1 MTAPAETA
9 AAITTHLVEVEFK
22 GNRRAFYQWTG
33 ENPPA
38 PRTPVIVGVERG
50 EDLGRIH
57 ATGELAAKRKAGTFH
72 GKATPSELPKAL
84 RIAKPDEVDRAVR
97 LRADEHAVRKAAIEF
112 ARELKLDLKISDT
125 EWQWDRRKLT
135 AYFTAEDRVDFREL
149 VRRLEKRFSTRV
161 HMWHIGVRDEARR
174 LDGIGRCGRQFCSAS
189 WLPEL
194 RPVKSSTAKDQRLST
209 LNPSQISG
217 TCGRLMCCLRHEH
230 EFYVAARR
238 RFPKEGKVLT
248 TLVGEEKVVSNDIFR
263 DQVTLRTA
271 EGEARTIP
279 LAQLRK
285 ETAPG
290 AVPNDDEAA
299 ALSGN
304 LLTLQRA
311 ARDDE
316 DTHEEEHDDEPVIAP
331 VDVELST
338 EPAPEGEPAEEDRKR
353 RRRRGRRGGRRGRG
367 GPASDTTPNTDA

>member
-9 AAITTHLVEVEFK
+9 GAVTTHLVEVEFK
-22 GNRRAFYQWTG
+22 GNRRAFYRWTG
-33 ENPPA
+33 ENPPSL
-38 PRTPVIVGVERG
+38 RTPVIVAVERG

-57 ATGELAAKRKAGTFH
+57 ATGELAAKRKAGTTH
-72 GKATPSELPKAL
+72 GKASPNELPKAL
-84 RIAKPDEVDRAVR
+84 RVAKPEEVDRAVR
-97 LRADEHAVRKAAIEF
+97 LRSDEHAVRKAAIEF

-238 RFPKEGKVLT
+238 RFPKEGKVLS

-290 AVPNDDEAA
+290 AVPSDEEAT
-299 ALSGN
+299 ALSGA
-304 LLTLQRA
+304 LVALQRNA
-311 ARDDE
+311 
-316 DTHEEEHDDEPVIAP
+316 HEEEAEPHEEETDDDSAEAA
-331 VDVELST
+331 DAGASDGD
-338 EPAPEGEPAEEDRKR
+338 AGAAAEGERKR

-367 GPASDTTPNTDA
+367 GPPADNNPNPAG

>member
-1 MTAPAETA
+1 
-9 AAITTHLVEVEFK
+9 
-22 GNRRAFYQWTG
+22 
-33 ENPPA
+33 
-38 PRTPVIVGVERG
+38 
-50 EDLGRIH
+50 
-57 ATGELAAKRKAGTFH
+57 
-72 GKATPSELPKAL
+72 
-84 RIAKPDEVDRAVR
+84 
-97 LRADEHAVRKAAIEF
+97 
-112 ARELKLDLKISDT
+112 
-125 EWQWDRRKLT
+125 
-135 AYFTAEDRVDFREL
+135 
-149 VRRLEKRFSTRV
+149 
-161 HMWHIGVRDEARR
+161 
-174 LDGIGRCGRQFCSAS
+174 
-189 WLPEL
+189 
-194 RPVKSSTAKDQRLST
+194 VKSSTAKDQRLST

-304 LLTLQRA
+304 LLTLQRG

-316 DTHEEEHDDEPVIAP
+316 DAHDEHAHEDEHDDEPVMTPIAAQAAA
-331 VDVELST
+331 VVVVAT
-338 EPAPEGEPAEEDRKR
+338 EADDDGADEDDANPAQGETAATPADGERKR

-367 GPASDTTPNTDA
+367 GPASDSTPNSDA